1 MIILLIST
9 DYLGRERGQNHS
21 LCCGKIIR
29 WRVQRKTRGQT
40 WNQRIKQLVLGFM
53 YKFQV
58 SVFFKLDFVKCLQ
71 LPMPT
76 RATFGLQ
83 GYRKTSKTSPVGRLN
98 LERKPPLDF
107 ARIISKRSL
116 SRKEVR
122 GLLFKRVNINEV
134 PVFLECYLT
143 FNHIRGCNICV
154 EVLLIVYSRPF
165 QHLQHLS

>member
-1 MIILLIST
+1 
-9 DYLGRERGQNHS
+9 
-21 LCCGKIIR
+21 
-29 WRVQRKTRGQT
+29 
-40 WNQRIKQLVLGFM
+40 M

-98 LERKPPLDF
+98 LESKPPLEF

-122 GLLFKRVNINEV
+122 GLLFKTVNINEV

-143 FNHIRGCNICV
+143 FNHIRG
-154 EVLLIVYSRPF
+154 
-165 QHLQHLS
+165 